1 MRILL
6 ALLLLGLSGFC
17 WLEPAHARIKPAH
30 KPSTTQS
37 CVPAALKRTL
47 NEIEDRF
54 GPVQVVSTHRPGAKI
69 AGSGKRSKH
78 ADCQAVDFNPP
89 RGKYAAVAAYLK
101 ANHAGGVGTYGCG
114 MGHIHIDVGGKA
126 RWHKCGHGSKSA
138 KRGKSSKKY
147 ASRSKSRSKTYA
159 SRSGRSKRG

>member
-6 ALLLLGLSGFC
+6 ATILFGFAGFC
-17 WLEPAHARIKPAH
+17 LAEPAHARLKPAH
-30 KPSTTQS
+30 KPSMTQS

-54 GPVQVVSTHRPGAKI
+54 GPVQVISTHRPGAKI

-114 MGHIHIDVGGKA
+114 MSHIHIDVGGKA

-138 KRGKSSKKY
+138 KGGK
-147 ASRSKSRSKTYA
+147 SRSKSA
-159 SRSGRSKRG
+159 SRSSKSKRG